1 MVVMDSYSPSILY
14 ALESAR
20 PAAILPEVVA
30 PQSLEGSTSIFARRF
45 AKYLPVVAVEFN
57 LLRIAHLSPKPPTRR
72 ENIGEC

>member
-1 MVVMDSYSPSILY
+1 MVVMDSYGPSILY

-30 PQSLEGSTSIFARRF
+30 PQSPEGSISIFARRF
-45 AKYLPVVAVEFN
+45 AKYLPVFAVESF
-57 LLRIAHLSPKPPTRR
+57 LLLLVHLSPKPPTRR